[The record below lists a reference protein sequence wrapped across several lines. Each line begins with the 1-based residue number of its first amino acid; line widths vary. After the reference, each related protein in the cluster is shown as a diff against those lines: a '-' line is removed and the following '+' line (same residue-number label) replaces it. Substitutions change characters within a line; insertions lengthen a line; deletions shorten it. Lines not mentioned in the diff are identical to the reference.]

1 MRRFLLAVVTLLA
14 VGPAWAN
21 DITLPDYERVVLEN
35 GAVLLLSEKH
45 EVPLIGLRA
54 EVRGGSIADP
64 DGKGGVAELLA
75 AVMQKG
81 AGDRNAVVF
90 ASASANVGGRLS
102 VSADVDSIS
111 VAAEFLSR
119 DAELMLELVSDVLQR
134 PALAADELEKE
145 QARTIG
151 LIKAAKDGDPNALM
165 PHYASAFIF
174 GDHPYGRPTTGSE
187 SSLATI
193 TRDDLLKYYADN
205 FGGDRLIISVVGDF
219 DAEAMKARLTA
230 EFGGWKAAAASLEDI
245 PVPSKAPGGRVLLI
259 DKPGATQSYFWFGNV
274 GVALDYPRRA
284 ELNLANTVFGARF
297 TSMLVTELRVNAG
310 LTYSAGSVVDQR
322 TQPGPVTV
330 RSFTE
335 TSTTVAAI
343 DLAISVLRRLQDK
356 GLDDD
361 MMNSARNYIMG
372 QFPPRLETASSL
384 AGMLAF
390 LELNGLD
397 RSYVDEYGSELQ
409 AAAAESVALAI
420 SEVYPQADDLVFVII
435 GDADTIRDE
444 VAKYGEVTEMS
455 ITEPS
460 FRAPPAD

>member
-1 MRRFLLAVVTLLA
+1 MRRVLLGVLTLLA
-14 VGPAWAN
+14 SAAWS
-21 DITLPDYERVVLEN
+21 DDLTLPDYERVVLEN
-35 GAVLLLSEKH
+35 GTVLLLSEKH

-54 EVRGGSIADP
+54 EVRGGSVADP
-64 DGKGGVAELLA
+64 VGKAGVAELLA

-81 AGDRNAVVF
+81 AGGRDAAAF
-90 ASASANVGGRLS
+90 ASATANVGGRLT
-102 VSADVDSIS
+102 VSADVDSTS

-119 DAELMLELVSDVLQR
+119 DAELMIELVSDVLQE
-134 PALAADELEKE
+134 PALSADELEKE
-145 QARTIG
+145 QARAIG
-151 LIKAAKDGDPNALM
+151 LIKAAKDGDPNTLM
-165 PHYASAFIF
+165 ANYAYAFIF
-174 GDHPYGRPTTGSE
+174 GDHPYGRPTSGSE
-187 SSLATI
+187 ASLADI
-193 TRDDLLKYYADN
+193 TRDDLLTYYGDN

-219 DAEAMKARLTA
+219 DTAAMKARLTA
-230 EFGGWKAAAASLEDI
+230 EFGSWEAAAGTLEEI
-245 PVPSKAPGGRVLLI
+245 QAPPTAAGGRVLLI

-310 LTYSAGSVVDQR
+310 LTYSARSVVDQR
-322 TQPGPVTV
+322 TEPGPVTV

-335 TSTTVAAI
+335 TSTTVEAI

-361 MMNSARNYIMG
+361 MMISARNYIMG
-372 QFPPRLETASSL
+372 QYPPRLETASSL

-397 RSYVDEYGSELQ
+397 RSYIDEYGSELQ

-420 SEVYPQADDLVFVII
+420 SEVYPQPDDLVFVII
-435 GDADTIRDE
+435 GDAATIRDD

-460 FRAPPAD
+460 FRVPPAE

>member
-1 MRRFLLAVVTLLA
+1 MRRVLLGVLTLLA
-14 VGPAWAN
+14 SAAWSD

-35 GAVLLLSEKH
+35 GTVLLLSEKH

-54 EVRGGSIADP
+54 EVRGGSVADP
-64 DGKGGVAELLA
+64 VGKAGVAELLA
-75 AVMQKG
+75 SVMQKG
-81 AGDRNAVVF
+81 AGGRDAAAF
-90 ASASANVGGRLS
+90 ASATANVGGRLT

-119 DAELMLELVSDVLQR
+119 DAELMIELVSDVLQE
-134 PALAADELEKE
+134 PTLAADELEKE
-145 QARTIG
+145 QARAIG

-165 PHYASAFIF
+165 ANYAYAFIF
-174 GDHPYGRPTTGSE
+174 GDHPYGRPTSGSE
-187 SSLATI
+187 MSLADVS
-193 TRDDLLKYYADN
+193 RDDLLTYYSEN

-219 DAEAMKARLTA
+219 DTAAMKARLTA
-230 EFGGWKAAAASLEDI
+230 EFGSWEPAAGALEEVPAPPKAT
-245 PVPSKAPGGRVLLI
+245 GGRVLLI

-310 LTYSAGSVVDQR
+310 LTYRARSVVDQR

-335 TSTTVAAI
+335 TSTTVEAI

-361 MMNSARNYIMG
+361 MMVSARNYIMG

-384 AGMLAF
+384 ARMLAF

-397 RSYVDEYGSELQ
+397 RSYIDEYGSELQ

-420 SEVYPQADDLVFVII
+420 SEVYPQPDDLVFVII
-435 GDADTIRDE
+435 GDAATIRDE

-460 FRAPPAD
+460 FRVPPAD

>member
-1 MRRFLLAVVTLLA
+1 MRRALLIVMALLTS
-14 VGPAWAN
+14 GPAWSD

-54 EVRGGSIADP
+54 EVRGGSVADP
-64 DGKGGVAELLA
+64 VGKAGVAELLA

-81 AGDRNAVVF
+81 AGDRDAVAF
-90 ASASANVGGRLS
+90 ASATANVGGRLT
-102 VSADVDSIS
+102 VGADVDSTSI
-111 VAAEFLSR
+111 AAEFLSR
-119 DAELMLELVSDVLQR
+119 DAELMIELVSDILKK
-134 PALAADELEKE
+134 PTLAADELEKE
-145 QARTIG
+145 QTRAVG

-165 PHYASAFIF
+165 SDYANAFIF
-174 GDHPYGRPTTGSE
+174 GDHPYGRPTAGSE
-187 SSLATI
+187 SSLANI
-193 TRDDLLKYYADN
+193 SRDDLLEYYSDN

-219 DAEAMKARLTA
+219 DTAAMKARLTA
-230 EFGGWKAAAASLEDI
+230 EFGNWEPAAGTLMEIPPPAKAA
-245 PVPSKAPGGRVLLI
+245 GGRVLLI

-274 GVALDYPRRA
+274 GVALGYPRRA

-297 TSMLVTELRVNAG
+297 TSMLVTELRVKAG
-310 LTYSAGSVVDQR
+310 LTYSARSVVDQR
-322 TQPGPVTV
+322 SQPGPVTV

-335 TSTTVAAI
+335 TSTTVEAI

-361 MMNSARNYIMG
+361 MMASARNYIMG

-397 RSYVDEYGSELQ
+397 RSYIDDYGSELQ

-420 SEVYPQADDLVFVII
+420 SEVYPQPDDLVLVII
-435 GDADTIRDE
+435 GDADAIRDQ
-444 VAKYGEVTEMS
+444 VTKYGEVTEMS

-460 FRAPPAD
+460 FRVPPAD

>member
-1 MRRFLLAVVTLLA
+1 MRRVLLGVLTLLA
-14 VGPAWAN
+14 SAAWS
-21 DITLPDYERVVLEN
+21 DDLTLPDYVRVVLEN
-35 GAVLLLSEKH
+35 GTVLLLSEKH

-54 EVRGGSIADP
+54 EVRGGSVADP
-64 DGKGGVAELLA
+64 VGKAGVAELLA

-81 AGDRNAVVF
+81 AGGRDAAAF
-90 ASASANVGGRLS
+90 ASATANVGGRLT
-102 VSADVDSIS
+102 VSADVDSTS

-119 DAELMLELVSDVLQR
+119 DAELMIELVSDVLQE
-134 PALAADELEKE
+134 PALSADELEKE
-145 QARTIG
+145 QARAIG
-151 LIKAAKDGDPNALM
+151 LIKAAKDGDPNTLM
-165 PHYASAFIF
+165 ANYAYAFIF
-174 GDHPYGRPTTGSE
+174 GDHPYGRPTSGSE
-187 SSLATI
+187 TSLADI
-193 TRDDLLKYYADN
+193 TRDDLLTYYGDN
-205 FGGDRLIISVVGDF
+205 FGGDRLIISVVGVF
-219 DAEAMKARLTA
+219 DTAALKARLTA
-230 EFGGWKAAAASLEDI
+230 EFGSGEAAAGTLEEI
-245 PVPSKAPGGRVLLI
+245 QAPPTAAGGRVLLI

-310 LTYSAGSVVDQR
+310 LTYSARSVVDQR
-322 TQPGPVTV
+322 TEPGPVTV

-335 TSTTVAAI
+335 TSTTVEAI

-361 MMNSARNYIMG
+361 MMISARNYIMG
-372 QFPPRLETASSL
+372 QYPPRLETASSL

-397 RSYVDEYGSELQ
+397 RSYIDEYGSELQ

-420 SEVYPQADDLVFVII
+420 SEVYPQPDDLVFVII
-435 GDADTIRDE
+435 GDAATIRDD

-460 FRAPPAD
+460 FRVPRAE

>member
-1 MRRFLLAVVTLLA
+1 MRHFLLTVAALLIA
-14 VGPAWAN
+14 GPAWSQ
-21 DITLPDYERVVLEN
+21 DITLPDYERIVLEN
-35 GAVLLLSEKH
+35 GTVLLLSEKH

-54 EVRGGSIADP
+54 EVRGGSVADP
-64 DGKGGVAELLA
+64 EGKAGVAELLA

-81 AGDRNAVVF
+81 AGNRDAAEF

-102 VSADVDSIS
+102 VSADVDSTS

-119 DAELMLELVSDVLQR
+119 DAELMLALVSDVLQR
-134 PALAADELEKE
+134 PTLAADELEKE
-145 QARTIG
+145 QTRAIG

-165 PHYASAFIF
+165 PHYANAFIF

-187 SSLATI
+187 SSLANI
-193 TRDDLLKYYADN
+193 TRDDVLEYYTNN

-219 DAEAMKARLTA
+219 DAAAMKARLAA
-230 EFGGWKAAAASLEDI
+230 EFGRWGPAAAALEDI
-245 PVPSKAPGGRVLLI
+245 PAPPKAPGGRVLLI

-274 GVALDYPRRA
+274 GVALSYPRRA
-284 ELNLANTVFGARF
+284 ELSLANTVFGARF

-310 LTYSAGSVVDQR
+310 LTYRARSVVDQR

-335 TSTTVAAI
+335 TSTTVEAI

-361 MMNSARNYIMG
+361 MMISARNYIMG

-397 RSYVDEYGSELQ
+397 RSYIDDYGSELQ

-420 SEVYPQADDLVFVII
+420 SEVYPQPDDLVFVII
-435 GDADTIRDE
+435 GDAATIRDQ

-455 ITEPS
+455 ITEPR
-460 FRAPPAD
+460 FRVPPAD